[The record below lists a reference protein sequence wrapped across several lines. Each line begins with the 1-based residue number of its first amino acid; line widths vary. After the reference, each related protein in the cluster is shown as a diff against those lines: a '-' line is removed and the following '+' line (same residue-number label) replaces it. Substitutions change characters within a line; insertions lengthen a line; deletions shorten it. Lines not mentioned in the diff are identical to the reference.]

1 MVTDEY
7 LLSTRSL
14 LVASHGS
21 GRGTWFVLGRGG
33 SSGSLRGLHLAG
45 MKFST
50 PYLVFS
56 DTTCNR
62 GGGVGGALLQP
73 AKHGSSSLYLALLVG
88 VGVGPQLFL

>member
-14 LVASHGS
+14 LVASHRS
-21 GRGTWFVLGRGG
+21 RRGTWFVLDRGG
-33 SSGSLRGLHLAG
+33 SSGSLHGLHLAG

-56 DTTCNR
+56 DTTCDR
-62 GGGVGGALLQP
+62 GGGVVP
-73 AKHGSSSLYLALLVG
+73 YYSLPNMEVPLHLALLVG
-88 VGVGPQLFL
+88 VGVGPRLFL